1 MKVEVNGKEWD
12 ISDTLPFAFIIR
24 DYLYNGNWEDALFD
38 FQAIGGKIY
47 KELLEAKKLEEEVG
61 EPISEV
67 VYEPLVMSE
76 FKDFLEENNVNLL
89 NLKKTDL
96 IKLFELANTQFDLER
111 YDAAIEILD
120 FILKI
125 KSNYAEAWDLL
136 GVIYNQKGEFE
147 KAIKYLQRAIQIDPE
162 LVSSFTM
169 LGEIYFN
176 LENFDK
182 AIEYWKKEVDLAP
195 NNKYAYYMLVD
206 AYVKKGNFGEAVK
219 LLETIVE
226 KDEKDILARY
236 QLMGLYKKMDNFKK
250 AKEYE
255 REILSMK
262 PYYPSDIEVWAVLMM
277 ENGLFEEIENVV
289 KDFIN
294 RYPIYTHFKIFC
306 VFPYAKEGKF
316 EEAKQIL
323 HDIKEERF
331 WYYQGKVPL
340 FKKYLTKEQ
349 LEKLDIKDTNGN

>member
-1 MKVEVNGKEWD
+1 MKLKLGEKEWE

-47 KELLEAKKLEEEVG
+47 EELLEGKALEEGVG
-61 EPISEV
+61 EQLTETI
-67 VYEPLVMSE
+67 YEPLIMSE
-76 FKDFLEENNVNLL
+76 FEDFLEANNVNLL

-96 IKLFELANTQFDLER
+96 IRLFELANTQFDLEK
-111 YDAAIEILD
+111 YDSAIEILN

-136 GVIYNQKGEFE
+136 GVIYNQKGEFD

-162 LVSSFTM
+162 LISSYTM

-176 LENFDK
+176 LEDYDK
-182 AIEYWKKEVDLAP
+182 AIEYWKKEIDLAP

-219 LLETIVE
+219 LLETIAQNDP
-226 KDEKDILARY
+226 KDVLARY
-236 QLMGLYKKMDNFKK
+236 QLIGLYRKMDNFKK

-255 REILSMK
+255 KEILSMK
-262 PYYPSDIEVWAVLMM
+262 PYYPSDIEVWAVLML
-277 ENGLFEEIENVV
+277 EKGLFEEIENVV

-294 RYPIYTHFKIFC
+294 RYPIYTHFKIFY
-306 VFPYAKEGKF
+306 VFPYAKEGKY

-331 WYYQGKVPL
+331 WYYQGKIAL

-349 LEKLDIKDTNGN
+349 LEKLEITESNGN